1 MKYLAANEALND
13 LYANTEYELAYDG
26 AKSMLL
32 LDNLGDLLYRRNSR
46 EILNIFVTYNAK
58 KYVYKHLYTRIII
71 YFFVNYKKIWYNKK
85 YL

>member
-32 LDNLGDLLYRRNSR
+32 LDNYIVG
-46 EILNIFVTYNAK
+46 IQV
-58 KYVYKHLYTRIII
+58 KY
-71 YFFVNYKKIWYNKK
+71 
-85 YL
+85 

>member
-1 MKYLAANEALND
+1 
-13 LYANTEYELAYDG
+13 
-26 AKSMLL
+26 MLL

>member
-1 MKYLAANEALND
+1 MKYLAANEAQND

-32 LDNLGDLLYRRNSR
+32 LDNLGDLLYRRNSS

-71 YFFVNYKKIWYNKK
+71 YF
-85 YL
+85 L